1 MSSDRTNTKEM
12 WQGLAGC
19 GCFSIILAFFLPPSI
34 PIMAIIFIIYL
45 IVAIIRTPFSLHTET
60 KGRKIAKRF
69 EETIKEEAPELL
81 EEIDDD
87 EE

>member
-19 GCFSIILAFFLPPSI
+19 GCLSIILAFLLPPSI
-34 PIMAIIFIIYL
+34 PIMVILFIIYL
-45 IVAIIRTPFSLHTET
+45 IVAIIRTPFSLHTEI
-60 KGRKIAKRF
+60 KGKKVARHF
-69 EETIKEEAPELL
+69 EDAIKKEAPELL